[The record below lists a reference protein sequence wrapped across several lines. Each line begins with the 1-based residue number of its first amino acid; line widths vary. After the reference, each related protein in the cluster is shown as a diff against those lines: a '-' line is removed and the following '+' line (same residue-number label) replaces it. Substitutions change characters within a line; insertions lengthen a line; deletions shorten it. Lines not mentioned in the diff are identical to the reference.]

1 MTLNLSC
8 GKCKAIRSFSGM
20 PPTCDVCGWVCST
33 TTAFSPA
40 SDLPKSQTES
50 KSTASP
56 MPFWNIPEI
65 NRLRKF
71 VGGAFL
77 LWLAALCAD
86 YYVHSSGWYPRQREV
101 AVFFNPHEWIDGEIK
116 TCYPLKESQEAE
128 LFGIDCS
135 DDRIRNAQGDRYFHY
150 SPESHVL
157 KVKFWGS
164 LKADTSKPW
173 KCEWSQ
179 MTMTCRLQ

>member
-50 KSTASP
+50 K
-56 MPFWNIPEI
+56 
-65 NRLRKF
+65 RLRKF
-71 VGGAFL
+71 VSGAFL
-77 LWLAALCAD
+77 LWLAALCID
-86 YYVHSSGWYPRQREV
+86 YYVHDSGWYPRQREV
-101 AVFFNPHEWIDGEIK
+101 SVFFNPHEWIEGEIK
-116 TCYPLKESQEAE
+116 TCYPLKESREAE

-164 LKADTSKPW
+164 LKADTS
-173 KCEWSQ
+173 
-179 MTMTCRLQ
+179 